1 MKAIALA
8 ALAALLV
15 CSSANAQGAAPE
27 RKVRENVITSARDP
41 SVRIELPK
49 HVRYAGAD
57 RWVLFDIADCELHV
71 FVEADAQK
79 KVQRLYWIQ
88 FEGYVP
94 SRPEL
99 RHDYSRDRAMRV
111 FDRDLFVRARFGSSS
126 EPVKPGSDS
135 EHVRRLLQ
143 AQGYTLPPDTI
154 NVRFVELLDAA
165 ARKELMII
173 YMEDLSHRGLTA
185 ADLMP
190 GGIGEQQW
198 PAIEQGLIER
208 AQKNIKMQATAIQ

>member
-1 MKAIALA
+1 MKAIPLTALVTLLICVA
-8 ALAALLV
+8 A
-15 CSSANAQGAAPE
+15 SAQSAAPE
-27 RKVRENVITSARDP
+27 RKVRENIVTSTRDP
-41 SVRIELPK
+41 SVRIELPIQ
-49 HVRYAGAD
+49 VRYVGAD

-88 FEGYVP
+88 FEAYVP

-99 RHDYSRDRAMRV
+99 RHDYSRDRTMRI
-111 FDRDLFVRARFGSSS
+111 FDRDLFVRARFGAGG
-126 EPVKPGSDS
+126 EPVKPGSDT

-154 NVRFVELLDAA
+154 NVRFVELLDAE

-173 YMEDLSHRGLTA
+173 YMEDLSPRGLTA
-185 ADLMP
+185 ADLAP
-190 GGIGEQQW
+190 GGKDEQQW
-198 PAIEQGLIER
+198 PAIERGLIER
-208 AQKNIKMQATAIQ
+208 AQKNIKLRSTAIQ

>member
-1 MKAIALA
+1 MKTISLTALTI
-8 ALAALLV
+8 LLL
-15 CSSANAQGAAPE
+15 CTTASAQIAAPE
-27 RKVRENVITSARDP
+27 RTIRDTVITSARDP
-41 SVRIELPK
+41 SIRIELPK
-49 HVRYAGAD
+49 HVRYVGAD

-99 RHDYSRDRAMRV
+99 RHDYSRDRTMRV
-111 FDRDLFVRARFGSSS
+111 FDRDLFVRARFGASS
-126 EPVKPGSDS
+126 EPVKPGSDT

-154 NVRFVELLDAA
+154 NVRFVELLDAQ

-173 YMEDLSHRGLTA
+173 YMEDLSPRGLTA

-190 GGIGEQQW
+190 GGKGERQW

-208 AQKNIKMQATAIQ
+208 AQKNIKLQPAAIQ

>member
-1 MKAIALA
+1 MRTIALTT
-8 ALAALLV
+8 LAALLL
-15 CSSANAQGAAPE
+15 CGAASAQSAAPE
-27 RKVRENVITSARDP
+27 RKVQQNVITSTHDP
-41 SVRIELPK
+41 SVRIELPTQ
-49 HVRYAGAD
+49 VRYVGAD
-57 RWVLFDIADCELHV
+57 RWVLLDIADCELHV

-88 FEGYVP
+88 FEAYVP

-99 RHDYSRDRAMRV
+99 RHDYSRDRTMRI
-111 FDRDLFVRARFGSSS
+111 FDRDLFVRARFGASS
-126 EPVKPGSDS
+126 EPVRAGSDT

-143 AQGYTLPPDTI
+143 AQGYTLPSDTI

-173 YMEDLSHRGLTA
+173 YMEDLSPQGLTA

-190 GGIGEQQW
+190 GGKGEQQW

-208 AQKNIKMQATAIQ
+208 AQKNIKLQPAAIQ

>member
-1 MKAIALA
+1 MTAIALA
-8 ALAALLV
+8 ALAALLI
-15 CSSANAQGAAPE
+15 CSGASAQGAAPE
-27 RKVRENVITSARDP
+27 RTVRENVITSARDP
-41 SVRIELPK
+41 SVRIELPTQ
-49 HVRYAGAD
+49 VRYVGAD
-57 RWVLFDIADCELHV
+57 RWVLFDVADCELHV

-99 RHDYSRDRAMRV
+99 RHDYSRDRTLRI
-111 FDRDLFVRARFGSSS
+111 FDRDFFVRARFGASG
-126 EPVKPGSDS
+126 EPARPGSDT

-143 AQGYTLPPDTI
+143 AHGYSLPPDTI
-154 NVRFVELLDAA
+154 NVRFVDLLDAQ

-173 YMEDLSHRGLTA
+173 YMEDLSPRGLTA

-190 GGIGEQQW
+190 GGKSEQQW

-208 AQKNIKMQATAIQ
+208 AQKNIELQATATR